1 MSVLVILGRNVRA
14 APCWVTLS
22 MRRAPA
28 LINVKKTPRTLLRLE
43 KTSETQT
50 DGRMDARSMHNSYR

>member
-1 MSVLVILGRNVRA
+1 
-14 APCWVTLS
+14 